1 MHFSAIS
8 ILPLIPRGSN
18 GSCDAILKRVE
29 ANDPA
34 LTELVIL
41 PMKTFGPSDVD
52 RLSIAIGEIP
62 NNYSYYFCLPYF
74 ASLLITA
81 SGINTNLQTISAS
94 GHDLPPESLKRLGLA
109 LSTQAKLLSSQS
121 VNGGIL
127 GITSIAIG
135 SNKMSDVGVIAFCQ
149 GLDES
154 NGGLLRVVDFGWK
167 NL

>member
-1 MHFSAIS
+1 M
-8 ILPLIPRGSN
+8 LIDYQLLLVRYRIITPRF
-18 GSCDAILKRVE
+18 I
-29 ANDPA
+29 
-34 LTELVIL
+34 
-41 PMKTFGPSDVD
+41 
-52 RLSIAIGEIP
+52 
-62 NNYSYYFCLPYF
+62 CLIRYHIF

>member
-1 MHFSAIS
+1 M
-8 ILPLIPRGSN
+8 
-18 GSCDAILKRVE
+18 
-29 ANDPA
+29 
-34 LTELVIL
+34 
-41 PMKTFGPSDVD
+41 
-52 RLSIAIGEIP
+52 
-62 NNYSYYFCLPYF
+62 
-74 ASLLITA
+74 LITA

-121 VNGGIL
+121 SNGDVR

-135 SNKMSDVGVIAFCQ
+135 SNDMCDVGVIEFCR

-154 NGGLLRVVDFGWK
+154 NGGLLRVIDFGWK